1 MLTLSLSGYPEI
13 TLSSNMNPSM
23 GQKMTVGDNFY
34 QTDERL
40 LFEKLTK
47 TAELIGHSCLLRQK

>member
-1 MLTLSLSGYPEI
+1 
-13 TLSSNMNPSM
+13 MNPSM